1 VLGKSVFTFAEHA
14 ELRVEDSNPKHR
26 FVVLAVRA
34 ARDGGVERVT
44 SPS

>member
-1 VLGKSVFTFAEHA
+1 VLGELGLYLPEDA
-14 ELRVEDSNPKHR
+14 ELRVEDSNPKHG